1 MDILD
6 LTSSHV
12 EEDVFVWV
20 RKGNPQLLIGLCEN
34 VMSCMVAFSD
44 KHENN
49 TVVNSFESAQ
59 CPK

>member
-20 RKGNPQLLIGLCEN
+20 RKGNPQLLIGLWKCD
-34 VMSCMVAFSD
+34 VMYGGVLWQTW
-44 KHENN
+44 E
-49 TVVNSFESAQ
+49 
-59 CPK
+59 